1 MNAARTLS
9 ALILFALAQVCFAQ
23 QTILS
28 NSNLPIL
35 VITTDTNPS
44 THLPYEIVD
53 EPKVPATLKL
63 IYRPDGSRNYLTDIT
78 NSAFLNY
85 NGKIGIELRGSTSQS
100 LPKKPYG
107 FTTYLAD
114 NTSNNNVSLLGM
126 PSENDWVLNSLAFD
140 PSMIRDYLAY
150 TLAANMGNYAPRVKF
165 VEVIVNGDY
174 VGVYFLTEK
183 IKIDGDRVDMVK
195 LTTSDNT
202 TPNVTG
208 GYLVKADKLNTG
220 ETVAWSMSGYNGST
234 NFLYDN
240 PKQENITSQQ
250 GLYIKSVF
258 TDLAAKTNPMNSSI
272 TNGYPTI
279 IDIPSFVDY
288 MLIAEL
294 SSNVDAYQ
302 FSTYFHKDRSG
313 KLRAGPVWDYNLTF
327 GNDLF
332 QWGFNRSHYNVW
344 QFYNGDNTGAKF
356 WRDLFNNST
365 YKCYMAKRWQEL
377 IASGMPLN
385 YITIANQIDLLV
397 LLLSESKNREQ
408 QRWGTVGAQATN
420 IAEMKTWIQNR
431 ISWISNN
438 IGSSSACTGV
448 AVPNLVISKIHY
460 NPKTAGGNTSENL
473 EFIEITN
480 HSNQTVTTTGYYI
493 RELGISYQ
501 FPAGTSIAANQKIYL
516 CSNVSA
522 FTSFYGI
529 TPYGQFARNL
539 KNSSYNIILCDAFG
553 NTIDQVFYKDSAPW
567 PTTPDGGGPYLQLVD
582 LSSDNSL
589 ASSWIASS
597 LPLSA
602 DDPVIYDLGVTVYPN
617 PTRGVVS
624 FSMNSFRGEV
634 LDLLIYNAYGQPVE
648 AFSIG
653 QSTQQIDLSRHA
665 AGIYFYTLRCNNVLL
680 LSGRLIRE

>member
-1 MNAARTLS
+1 MLKTITLCS
-9 ALILFALAQVCFAQ
+9 IVLLSLLKVGSAQ

-28 NSNLPIL
+28 DSNLPIL

-44 THLPYEIVD
+44 THQPYVIAD

-78 NSAFLNY
+78 NPAFLNY
-85 NGKIGIELRGSTSQS
+85 NGKIGIEFRGSTSQT

-107 FTTYLAD
+107 FSTYLAD
-114 NTSNNNVSLLGM
+114 NTTNNNVSLLGM

-140 PSMIRDYLAY
+140 PSMIRDYLSY
-150 TLAANMGNYAPRVKF
+150 TLAASTGNYAPRVRF

-183 IKIDGDRVDMVK
+183 IKIDSDRVNLVK

-202 TPNVTG
+202 SPNVTG
-208 GYLVKADKLNTG
+208 GYIIKADKLNSG
-220 ETVAWSMSGYNGST
+220 ETAAWTTWGYHGNT
-234 NFLYDN
+234 DYLYDS
-240 PKQENITSQQ
+240 PEAEDITSQQ

-258 TDLAAKTNPMNSSI
+258 TDLATKTNPMNSSI
-272 TNGYPTI
+272 TDGYPTI

-288 MLIAEL
+288 MLIAEI

-302 FSTYFHKDRSG
+302 FSTYFHKDRGG

-332 QWGFNRSHYNVW
+332 QYGVDRSKYNVW
-344 QFYNGDNTGAKF
+344 QFNNTDNTGSKF
-356 WRDLFNNST
+356 WRDLYNNST
-365 YKCYMAKRWQEL
+365 FKCYMAKRWLEL
-377 IASGMPLN
+377 TASGKPFN
-385 YITIANQIDLLV
+385 YTTLANQIDLLV

-408 QRWGTVGAQATN
+408 LRWGTVGTQATN
-420 IAEMKTWIQNR
+420 ISEMKTWIQNR
-431 ISWISNN
+431 INWITTN
-438 IGSSSACTGV
+438 IGSASACSGV
-448 AVPNLVISKIHY
+448 QVPGLVISKIHY
-460 NPKTAGGNTSENL
+460 HPKDAGGYDSDDL

-480 HSNQTVTTTGYYI
+480 HSNQVVTTTGYYI

-516 CSNVSA
+516 CSNVSV
-522 FTSFYGI
+522 FSSYYGI
-529 TPYGQFARNL
+529 TPYGQFSRNL
-539 KNSSYNIILCDAFG
+539 KNSSYHIILSDAFG
-553 NTIDQVFYKDSAPW
+553 NTIDEVFYSDSSPW
-567 PTTPDGGGPYLQLVD
+567 PTTPDGDGPYLQLID
-582 LSSDNSL
+582 LNYDNSL

-602 DDPVIYDLGVTVYPN
+602 EDPVIYDLAVDVYPN
-617 PTRGVVS
+617 PTRGVVN
-624 FSMNSFRGEV
+624 FSLGSFRGKE
-634 LDLLIYNAYGQPVE
+634 LDLIIFNAYGQQVE

-653 QSTQQIDLSRHA
+653 QANLQIDLSRHP
-665 AGIYFYTLRCNNVLL
+665 AGMYLYSIRDGGVILL
-680 LSGRLIRE
+680 NGRLMKE